1 MNREVL
7 TKHDDQSLRIYTVW
21 VPKQRGLERDV
32 PAATTEVKDPRAAH
46 YWDAPG
52 VLVRGYRE
60 TLKLSEDAWDIYL
73 LYGPDARWEED
84 LPPAPL
90 YWVHQ
95 LGSKEEPRLHG
106 PWLDGA
112 AFLERLRR
120 VTTST
125 RSDAKPAML
134 AKEFLP
140 RVLRGPRELRHLR
153 D

>member
-7 TKHDDQSLRIYTVW
+7 TKHADPSLRIYTVW
-21 VPKQRGLERDV
+21 VPKSRGLERDV
-32 PAATTEVKDPRAAH
+32 PGATIEVKDPRGTH

-60 TLKLSEDAWDIYL
+60 TLKLSEDAWDVYL
-73 LYGPDARWEED
+73 LSAHAANWGGAGP
-84 LPPAPL
+84 PPPL
-90 YWVHQ
+90 YWAHQ
-95 LGSKEEPRLHG
+95 LGSKEEPRLQG

-120 VTTST
+120 ATTSS
-125 RSDAKPAML
+125 RS
-134 AKEFLP
+134 
-140 RVLRGPRELRHLR
+140 HLR